1 MKKNNKYL
9 NLVSGMAYLAIN
21 SGGILFAALATYG
34 LMMIRDFAI
43 KQLDNNLKILSEALL
58 VLNLTR
64 AGISLLGAYGQI
76 YALSNVLVLLNVVI
90 FILTFFILSI
100 AVRHLSIKL
109 NEFELNHSISK
120 INESFYIIIAADAVI
135 VVISLLAILTIYY
148 PIPALINLI
157 SLFANQNINLM
168 VSVGLTI
175 VKYLAARSF
184 TRAGSLLL
192 NAITF
197 ENTTNIQ

>member
-1 MKKNNKYL
+1 MKNNNKYL

-21 SGGILFAALATYG
+21 SGGILFAVLASYG

-43 KQLDNNLKILSEALL
+43 KHLDNNLKILSEALL

-64 AGISLLGAYGQI
+64 ATIGLFGATSQV
-76 YALSNVLVLLNVVI
+76 YALSNVLVLLNVVV
-90 FILTFFILSI
+90 FILTFFVLGM

-120 INESFYIIIAADAVI
+120 VNESFYIIIAADMVI
-135 VVISLLAILTIYY
+135 VVISLLAILTLYY

-157 SLFANQNINLM
+157 SLFSNQNINLI
-168 VSVGLTI
+168 VGVGLTL
-175 VKYLAARSF
+175 VKYLASRSF
-184 TRAGSLLL
+184 TKAGSLLL

-197 ENTTNIQ
+197 ENKTNIQ